1 MFTRAGTSH
10 RFRIVCYGFIPYYGR
25 RPACLLRFVESG
37 EYVWALSLK
46 TMFWP
51 EQVIRIW
58 PIVSRPAGQA
68 RDACP
73 LGPRGRHPS
82 PSGEEGTLGIGSPAA
97 GALFD

>member
-10 RFRIVCYGFIPYYGR
+10 RFRIVCYGFIYYYGR

-51 EQVIRIW
+51 EEIKRWW
-58 PIVSRPAGQA
+58 PLIKRPREQA
-68 RDACP
+68 FDACRLP
-73 LGPRGRHPS
+73 QLR
-82 PSGEEGTLGIGSPAA
+82 
-97 GALFD
+97 